1 MKREIS
7 WCRPAAHGA
16 RVVVRLSLLY
26 PSACGPCCQVRCREA
41 SAPWRGTLV
50 FSFETAL
57 LALSAKYL
65 QCPQG
70 LTTNHLPENCERI
83 VCRGGFRTRAIV
95 QFYQT
100 GRLQTRL
107 SSPSARA
114 KMASGSRAESLSRNK
129 GAPHWNNR
137 TGLRA
142 LVSHNESLNS
152 LNNRWAPSVGPK
164 PARAA
169 LPTTV
174 KKRSLCSA
182 PCFCGCF

>member
-1 MKREIS
+1 MLRIVRS
-7 WCRPAAHGA
+7 WNAKTPGVVQLSMVRVSLCACLYFTPQPVVPVVKLDVLVPAK
-16 RVVVRLSLLY
+16 
-26 PSACGPCCQVRCREA
+26 REA

-114 KMASGSRAESLSRNK
+114 RMASGSRAESLSRNK

-142 LVSHNESLNS
+142 LGF
-152 LNNRWAPSVGPK
+152 A
-164 PARAA
+164 
-169 LPTTV
+169 
-174 KKRSLCSA
+174 
-182 PCFCGCF
+182 